1 MKYTARLRRQIMSD
15 DNKPKSKR
23 SVKVEPEA
31 LKIPELTDDAW
42 LSTYCSNILNLLPY
56 KTAFKRDAIAYRR
69 LGDALPKF
77 RKPGKKVIAECLR
90 WGENGLFMAALMRI
104 VRAAHPMH
112 WLVCDGCFGHGE
124 DPADRTKKC
133 NKCFG
138 AGYKLKFE
146 DT

>member
-1 MKYTARLRRQIMSD
+1 MSD
-15 DNKPKSKR
+15 DNKSKSNR
-23 SVKVEPEA
+23 NVKAEPVA
-31 LKIPELTDDAW
+31 LKIPELTDEAW
-42 LSTYCSNILNLLPY
+42 LDAHCGKILHLLPF
-56 KTAFKRDAIAYRR
+56 KAAFKRDAIAYRR

-77 RKPGKKVIAECLR
+77 RKAGKKAIAECQR
-90 WGENGLFMAALMRI
+90 WGENGLFMATLMRL

-112 WLVCDGCFGHGE
+112 WLVCDGCSGHGQ

-146 DT
+146 ET